1 MNADKGRLVLDHLAV
16 SLGSTDD
23 AAGSSEFQGGLL
35 DWLAGLSARCEAVL
49 RAESGNG
56 LLELFAD
63 FVETFRF

>member
-1 MNADKGRLVLDHLAV
+1 MNADKGRLVLDHLAL
-16 SLGSTDD
+16 SRGSTDD
-23 AAGSSEFQGGLL
+23 AAGSYRVQGGML

-63 FVETFRF
+63 FVETVRF